1 MIIALIYSI
10 ADSLS
15 GAYEDRWSGAPGEE
29 ESNILMQYMSS
40 NDLIFVVL
48 AVSLIIWS
56 VLAFYLI
63 RVDKK
68 ISSLEKQFTE
78 K

>member
-1 MIIALIYSI
+1 MFLITVI
-10 ADSLS
+10 ADTLS
-15 GAYEDRWSGAPGEE
+15 GVYSDRWEGAPGEQ

-68 ISSLEKQFTE
+68 LDRLEQQLEK

>member
-1 MIIALIYSI
+1 MIIALVYSI
-10 ADSLS
+10 ADTLS
-15 GAYEDRWSGAPGEE
+15 GAYSDRWAGAPGES

-56 VLAFYLI
+56 VLAFYLV

-68 ISSLEKQFTE
+68 ISSLEEQLSDK
-78 K
+78 